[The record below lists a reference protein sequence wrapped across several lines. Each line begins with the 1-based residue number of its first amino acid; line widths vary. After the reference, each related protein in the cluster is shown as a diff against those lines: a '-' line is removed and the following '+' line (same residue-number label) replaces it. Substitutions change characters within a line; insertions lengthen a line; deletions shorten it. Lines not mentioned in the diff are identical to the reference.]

1 MYLKTLLY
9 STALLA
15 VTQPVNAWSP
25 TNSYAPATVDCADDL
40 NIIRAADG
48 LSPAESSWVAK
59 RDAVTQK
66 ALQTFL
72 TRATSN
78 FEDKSILDSL
88 FSESSNVPRVAIA
101 ASGGGYRATFG
112 DAGMVAAMDDR
123 TDGANEHGLGGL
135 LQGSTYLAAISGG
148 SWFTST
154 VVFNNW
160 TSVQDIINQMG
171 DNDGSIWDIEQS
183 ALTPGGSDTAFTNQR
198 FQNISSAMAEKSA
211 AGFPTSLADVWGL
224 AFSYYF
230 FPSLPEG
237 GVGYTWSTIQ
247 ETDVFTN
254 AEMPYLIQLGK
265 AQLPGTV
272 AVDFDSPTIEVTPYD
287 FGSWE
292 SSIKSFADIKYLG
305 TEVSN
310 GSPVTPGKC
319 VEGYDNVNFMIGT
332 CTNLIEYVE
341 QANSA
346 YYNAVIDQLATLF
359 LGNSSSNAD
368 RTLAIYS
375 PNPFKDTTNY
385 DSGADTTF
393 VTDEK
398 LLLVDGGIDGQV
410 IPFIPVMKKER
421 EVDVVFALDQTA
433 DAADLFPN
441 GDSLQYTYERQ
452 FTEAGKYDAFP
463 YVPDID
469 SFVELGLNKKPVFF
483 GCDASNMTDLLYVP
497 PLMVYLP
504 NVAHSYASNIST
516 LQLSFTAEERLGL
529 IRNGFEAAT
538 QGNFTDDPDFLGCVG
553 CAVMRR
559 KQEKLGL
566 DWPEECQQCFTNY
579 CWDGSTKDDIKNT
592 TSISSVLGNGT
603 TTTTTTDAPDYTT
616 VLTTIGSDEMSTI
629 HFETSTTITCH
640 ECEEN
645 QVQPTATYTTT
656 TEDCEDETIATT
668 AVECEEC
675 EEGQDN
681 QHRYTT
687 VSSMTTTTEICE
699 QCEEAHAQATATS
712 SDATR
717 NSNASNGSSANGSN
731 EGSIENSD
739 IGSNSA
745 VSQMSS
751 QVEQTSS
758 KLLSV
763 TVPTIQ
769 QAPSSTGSQ
778 IASAPYSVIV
788 NENVGNKM
796 PMKNFVRIMLLIGSI
811 FALL

>member
-1 MYLKTLLY
+1 MQLKAVLL
-9 STALLA
+9 SSSILSIAH
-15 VTQPVNAWSP
+15 AWSP

-48 LSPAESSWVAK
+48 LSDSESSWVAK
-59 RDAVTQK
+59 RDAVTQA
-66 ALQTFL
+66 ALKTFL

-78 FEDKSILDSL
+78 FGDKSILNSL

-123 TDGANEHGLGGL
+123 TDGANDHGLGGL
-135 LQGSTYLAAISGG
+135 LQGTTYLAAISGG

-183 ALTPGGSDTAFTNQR
+183 ALSPGGTDTAFTNQR
-198 FQNISSAMAEKSA
+198 FENISGALNEKAA

-247 ETDVFTN
+247 ETDVFQN

-265 AQLPGTV
+265 AQLPGAV
-272 AVDFDSPTIEVTPYD
+272 GVDFSSPTIEVTPYD

-292 SSIKSFADIKYLG
+292 PSIKSFAEIKYLG

-310 GSPVTPGKC
+310 GSPVTPGQC
-319 VEGYDNVNFMIGT
+319 VEGFDNVNFLIGT

-359 LGNSSSNAD
+359 LGNSSSNSD

-375 PNPFKDTTNY
+375 PNPFKGTTNY
-385 DSGADTTF
+385 ESGSDTTF
-393 VTDEK
+393 VTEDK

-410 IPFIPVMKKER
+410 IPFIPVMKEER
-421 EVDVVFALDQTA
+421 GVDVVFALDQTA
-433 DAADLFPN
+433 DADDLFPN
-441 GDSLQYTYERQ
+441 GDSLVYTYERQ
-452 FTEAGKYDAFP
+452 FTEAGKFDAFP
-463 YVPDID
+463 YVPDIE

-483 GCDASNMTDLLYVP
+483 GCDASNLTDLSYVP

-504 NVAHSYASNIST
+504 NVAHSFASNIST
-516 LQLSFTAEERLGL
+516 LQLSFTAEERLDL
-529 IRNGFEAAT
+529 IRNGFESAT
-538 QGNFTDDPDFLGCVG
+538 MGNFTEDPDFLGCVG

-566 DWPEECQQCFTNY
+566 EWPEECQQCFTNY

-592 TSISSVLGNGT
+592 TNISSTVSNSSTT
-603 TTTTTTDAPDYTT
+603 TTTTTTDSADYTT
-616 VLTTIGSDEMSTI
+616 ILSTMNSEELSTI

-640 ECEEN
+640 ECE
-645 QVQPTATYTTT
+645 QSTASPTVTYTTIT
-656 TEDCEDETIATT
+656 KECQ
-668 AVECEEC
+668 ECEGGFTEVVTTVSC
-675 EEGQDN
+675 EGDEATESDT
-681 QHRYTT
+681 HKYTT
-687 VSSMTTTTEICE
+687 VSSWTTTTEVCTE
-699 QCEEAHAQATATS
+699 CEEMDAMASAGISSGAKVTTEVQVTSQAAS
-712 SDATR
+712 STK
-717 NSNASNGSSANGSN
+717 SSTKS
-731 EGSIENSD
+731 ST
-739 IGSNSA
+739 
-745 VSQMSS
+745 MSS
-751 QVEQTSS
+751 NDVSEISHVSSISIPAVLQVTTGIPSQASS
-758 KLLSV
+758 
-763 TVPTIQ
+763 
-769 QAPSSTGSQ
+769 SSS
-778 IASAPYSVIV
+778 SSLYSVVI
-788 NENVGNKM
+788 NENTADRLSFQGILTLAAAVVSFVG
-796 PMKNFVRIMLLIGSI
+796 LI
-811 FALL
+811 

>member
-1 MYLKTLLY
+1 MYLKTLFY

-15 VTQPVNAWSP
+15 VAQTANAWSP
-25 TNSYAPATVDCADDL
+25 TNSYAPVTVDCAEDL

-48 LSPAESSWVAK
+48 LSEAESNWVAK
-59 RDAVTQK
+59 RDAVTQD
-66 ALQTFL
+66 ALKKFL

-78 FEDKSILDSL
+78 FNDKSILDSL
-88 FSESSNVPRVAIA
+88 FAESSNVPRVAIA

-135 LQGSTYLAAISGG
+135 LQGTTYLAAISGG

-171 DNDGSIWDIEQS
+171 DGDGSIWDIEQS

-198 FQNISSAMAEKSA
+198 FENISSAIDEKSS

-272 AVDFDSPTIEVTPYD
+272 AVDFNSPTIEVTPYD

-346 YYNAVIDQLATLF
+346 YYNAIIDQLATLF
-359 LGNSSSNAD
+359 LGNSSTSAD

-393 VTDEK
+393 VTDDT
-398 LLLVDGGIDGQV
+398 LRLVDGGIDGQV

-433 DAADLFPN
+433 DTPDLFPN
-441 GDSLQYTYERQ
+441 GDSVQYTYERQ

-463 YVPDID
+463 YVPGID

-483 GCDASNMTDLLYVP
+483 GCDASNLTDLAYVP

-504 NVAHSYASNIST
+504 NVAHSFASNIST
-516 LQLSFTAEERLGL
+516 LQLSFTAEERLSL
-529 IRNGFEAAT
+529 IRNGFESAT
-538 QGNFTDDPDFLGCVG
+538 RGNFTEDPDFLGCVG

-579 CWDGSTKDDIKNT
+579 CWDGSITAEDKNT
-592 TSISSVLGNGT
+592 TSLSSVVGNGT

-616 VLTTIGSDEMSTI
+616 LLTTIDSGDMSTI

-645 QVQPTATYTTT
+645 DVQPTATFTTT
-656 TEDCEDETIATT
+656 TEDCDSNTLATT
-668 AVECEEC
+668 TVECEEC
-675 EEGQDN
+675 EENANN
-681 QHRYTT
+681 QHKYTT
-687 VSSMTTTTEICE
+687 ISSMTTTTEYCE
-699 QCEEAHAQATATS
+699 ECEEARETSLVSTVNTAGAAEYSNSPSNNDIKTQS
-712 SDATR
+712 GEGS
-717 NSNASNGSSANGSN
+717 SNASKISANPSEQSVSTYAQVSSVTIPKLAQASSGSGSQSGSSA
-731 EGSIENSD
+731 
-739 IGSNSA
+739 
-745 VSQMSS
+745 
-751 QVEQTSS
+751 
-758 KLLSV
+758 
-763 TVPTIQ
+763 
-769 QAPSSTGSQ
+769 
-778 IASAPYSVIV
+778 YSVLV
-788 NENVGNKM
+788 NENMANK
-796 PMKNFVRIMLLIGSI
+796 VTTGSI
-811 FALL
+811 VGAVLLVGSLLSLL

>member
-1 MYLKTLLY
+1 MQLKAVLL
-9 STALLA
+9 SSSILTIAH
-15 VTQPVNAWSP
+15 AWSP

-48 LSPAESSWVAK
+48 LSESESNWVAK
-59 RDAVTQK
+59 RDAVTQA
-66 ALQTFL
+66 ALKTFL

-78 FEDKSILDSL
+78 FSDKSILNSL

-135 LQGSTYLAAISGG
+135 LQGTTYLAAISGG

-183 ALTPGGSDTAFTNQR
+183 ALSPGGTDTAFTNQR
-198 FQNISSAMAEKSA
+198 FENISEALSEKSS
-211 AGFPTSLADVWGL
+211 AGFSTSLADVWGL

-247 ETDVFTN
+247 ETDVFQN

-265 AQLPGTV
+265 AQVPGAV
-272 AVDFDSPTIEVTPYD
+272 SVDFSSPTIEVTPYD

-292 SSIKSFADIKYLG
+292 PSIKSFAEIKYLG

-310 GSPVTPGKC
+310 GSPVTPGQC
-319 VEGYDNVNFMIGT
+319 VEGFDNVNFLIGT

-359 LGNSSSNAD
+359 LGNASTNAD

-385 DSGADTTF
+385 ESGSDTTF
-393 VTDEK
+393 VTDDK

-410 IPFIPVMKKER
+410 IPFIPVMKQER
-421 EVDVVFALDQTA
+421 DVDVVFALDQTA
-433 DAADLFPN
+433 DADDLFPN
-441 GDSLQYTYERQ
+441 GDSLVYTYERQ

-463 YVPDID
+463 YVPDIE

-483 GCDASNMTDLLYVP
+483 GCDASNLTDLRYVP

-516 LQLSFTAEERLGL
+516 LQLSFTAEERLDL

-538 QGNFTDDPDFLGCVG
+538 MGNFTEDPDFLGCIG

-559 KQEKLGL
+559 KQEKFGL

-592 TSISSVLGNGT
+592 TNISSTVSDNST
-603 TTTTTTDAPDYTT
+603 TTTTTTDGASYTT
-616 VLTTIGSDEMSTI
+616 ILSTIDADELSTI

-640 ECEEN
+640 ECEQN
-645 QVQPTATYTTT
+645 TASPTVTYTT
-656 TEDCEDETIATT
+656 IT
-668 AVECEEC
+668 AECGECEGGFTTVVTTVPC
-675 EEGQDN
+675 EVDEVTQSDT
-681 QHRYTT
+681 HKYTT
-687 VSSMTTTTEICE
+687 VSSWTTTTEVCSECE
-699 QCEEAHAQATATS
+699 QMEAMASASVNSSSNVVNTAQVTS
-712 SDATR
+712 Q
-717 NSNASNGSSANGSN
+717 GSSSKNLSSN
-731 EGSIENSD
+731 VSENS
-739 IGSNSA
+739 
-745 VSQMSS
+745 
-751 QVEQTSS
+751 QV
-758 KLLSV
+758 
-763 TVPTIQ
+763 
-769 QAPSSTGSQ
+769 SSTSIPSVLQVTTDMPSQ
-778 IASAPYSVIV
+778 SSSVYSVIV
-788 NENVGNKM
+788 NENGADQLSLQSILTSAAAIVAFIG
-796 PMKNFVRIMLLIGSI
+796 LI
-811 FALL
+811 

>member
-1 MYLKTLLY
+1 MKLNSVLF
-9 STALLA
+9 STALLSVSNVA
-15 VTQPVNAWSP
+15 QAWSP
-25 TNSYAPATVDCADDL
+25 TNGYAPATVDCADDI

-48 LSPAESSWVAK
+48 LSESESNWVAK
-59 RDAVTQK
+59 RDAVTQA
-66 ALQTFL
+66 ALKTFL
-72 TRATSN
+72 TRATAKFTDNSLLN
-78 FEDKSILDSL
+78 SL

-101 ASGGGYRATFG
+101 ASGGGYSATFG

-135 LQGSTYLAAISGG
+135 LQGTTYLAAISGG

-198 FQNISSAMAEKSA
+198 FENISSALSEKSA

-237 GVGYTWSTIQ
+237 GIGYTWSTIQ
-247 ETDVFTN
+247 DTDVFQN

-265 AQLPGTV
+265 AQIPGAV
-272 AVDFDSPTIEVTPYD
+272 SVDFNSPTIEVTPYE

-292 SSIKSFADIKYLG
+292 PSIKSFAEIKFLG

-310 GSPVTPGKC
+310 GIPTTPGKC
-319 VEGYDNVNFMIGT
+319 VEGFDNVNFMIGT

-346 YYNAVIDQLATLF
+346 YYNAIIDQLATLF
-359 LGNSSSNAD
+359 LGNSSKSAD

-385 DSGADTTF
+385 ESGSDTTF
-393 VTDEK
+393 VTDDK

-410 IPFIPVMKKER
+410 IPFIPVMKQER

-433 DAADLFPN
+433 DADDKFPN
-441 GDSLQYTYERQ
+441 GDSLVYTYERQ

-463 YVPDID
+463 YVPDIE

-483 GCDASNMTDLLYVP
+483 GCDASNMTNLRYVP
-497 PLMVYLP
+497 PVLVYLP
-504 NVAHSYASNIST
+504 NVAYSYASNIST
-516 LQLSFTAEERLGL
+516 LQLSFTAEERLDL

-538 QGNFTDDPDFLGCVG
+538 MGNFTQDPEFLGCVG

-566 DWPEECQQCFTNY
+566 EWPEECQQCFTNY
-579 CWDGSTKDDIKNT
+579 CWDGSTKADIKNT
-592 TSISSVLGNGT
+592 TSIANNTSTS
-603 TTTTTTDAPDYTT
+603 TTTTTDGLNYTT
-616 VLTTIGSDEMSTI
+616 ILTTIDSDAMSTI

-640 ECEEN
+640 ECEEATPAPSIAY
-645 QVQPTATYTTT
+645 VTSTA
-656 TEDCEDETIATT
+656 
-668 AVECEEC
+668 ECEENADWDVRAITTISC
-675 EEGQDN
+675 GDEERIQSN
-681 QHRYTT
+681 THKYTT
-687 VSSMTTTTEICE
+687 VSSLITTTEVCTE
-699 QCEEAHAQATATS
+699 CAEVEAQATAVTS
-712 SDATR
+712 GNANGDNNNDNDKYTYGTGSKTSTNEHTEEAVSKSDAQ
-717 NSNASNGSSANGSN
+717 SNVSSVTIPTVLQVTTDIPSQAGSS
-731 EGSIENSD
+731 
-739 IGSNSA
+739 
-745 VSQMSS
+745 Q
-751 QVEQTSS
+751 
-758 KLLSV
+758 
-763 TVPTIQ
+763 
-769 QAPSSTGSQ
+769 
-778 IASAPYSVIV
+778 YSVIV
-788 NENVGNKM
+788 NENAANNMG
-796 PMKNFVRIMLLIGSI
+796 IQHLLASVVALGLFIGLS
-811 FALL
+811 